1 MKKGA
6 PLILNGDNDKL
17 VTVREPDY
25 KLVFFG
31 IENPNVDFRAKDIEE
46 KNGFTSFTV
55 EFYGASQRVTVPTV
69 GIHNV
74 YDALAA
80 FAVGYEM
87 RMEPQKIAAGLK
99 SFVPSGMRQRIK
111 KVGGITVIE
120 DCYNASPDSQ
130 KAALDVLSSFKSNR
144 RIAVLGDMLELGK
157 YSDVSHEN
165 VGKYTEN
172 KNIDILFTYGA
183 KAKHI
188 AEGAKG
194 FVDEIKSFDDKTEL
208 AKTLLETLK
217 RRRRSSFQGESR
229 NEARGCYKQLIQ
241 RVGRVNENLGCVNI
255 RRSA

>member
-87 RMEPQKIAAGLK
+87 RMEPRKIAAGLK
-99 SFVPSGMRQRIK
+99 SFAPSGMRQRIK
-111 KVGGITVIE
+111 KSRRNNGYRGLLQRKSGF
-120 DCYNASPDSQ
+120 A
-130 KAALDVLSSFKSNR
+130 KSSS
-144 RIAVLGDMLELGK
+144 
-157 YSDVSHEN
+157 
-165 VGKYTEN
+165 
-172 KNIDILFTYGA
+172 
-183 KAKHI
+183 
-188 AEGAKG
+188 
-194 FVDEIKSFDDKTEL
+194 
-208 AKTLLETLK
+208 
-217 RRRRSSFQGESR
+217 
-229 NEARGCYKQLIQ
+229 
-241 RVGRVNENLGCVNI
+241 GCVVLV
-255 RRSA
+255 